1 MAQGKVSMFKS
12 WQKSS
17 LQSALKHCRTPLIF
31 ALSILI
37 PTASAYAQVT
47 RPDTMITV
55 GLCNVLSLASGSFG
69 AALTIV
75 AGLVAL
81 VGSAMGSYKAA
92 MSVLIVA
99 AGTWLIQPLMEL
111 FFGIAICSGGQSM
124 FVPNMPI
131 GGMN

>member
-1 MAQGKVSMFKS
+1 MFKNCKKPFLLS
-12 WQKSS
+12 VVKPVE
-17 LQSALKHCRTPLIF
+17 APLIF
-31 ALSILI
+31 VLAILV

-55 GLCNVLSLASGSFG
+55 GLCNVLALTSGSLG

-75 AGLVAL
+75 AGLVGL
-81 VGSAMGSYKAA
+81 VGAAMGAYKGA

-111 FFGIAICSGGQSM
+111 FFGVAVCSGAQSM
-124 FVPNMPI
+124 FVPVVPI
-131 GGMN
+131 GGIN

>member
-1 MAQGKVSMFKS
+1 MFQN
-12 WQKSS
+12 WDRQKSFLLGA
-17 LQSALKHCRTPLIF
+17 LQRSKNPLIF
-31 ALSILI
+31 ILSVLI
-37 PTASAYAQVT
+37 PTASAYGQVT

-55 GLCNVLSLASGSFG
+55 GLCNVLALTNGSFG

-99 AGTWLIQPLMEL
+99 AGSWLIQPLMEL
-111 FFGIAICSGGQSM
+111 FFGIAICSGQQSM
-124 FVPNMPI
+124 FVPVMPI
-131 GGMN
+131 GGI

>member
-1 MAQGKVSMFKS
+1 MFQSWKFPVSLSAFKRF
-12 WQKSS
+12 K
-17 LQSALKHCRTPLIF
+17 TPLIF
-31 ALSILI
+31 ALTILV
-37 PTASAYAQVT
+37 PTASAYAQVQ

-55 GLCNVLSLASGSFG
+55 GLCNVLALTNGSFG

-111 FFGIAICSGGQSM
+111 FFGMAICSGAQSM
-124 FVPNMPI
+124 FVPVVPI
-131 GGMN
+131 GGIN

>member
-1 MAQGKVSMFKS
+1 MFQS
-12 WQKSS
+12 WQDILGRGAFKR
-17 LQSALKHCRTPLIF
+17 LRTPLIF
-31 ALSILI
+31 ALTILV
-37 PTASAYAQVT
+37 PTASAYAQVQ

-55 GLCNVLSLASGSFG
+55 GLCNVLALSSGSLG

-111 FFGIAICSGGQSM
+111 FFGIAVCSGAQSM
-124 FVPNMPI
+124 FVPVVPI
-131 GGMN
+131 GGIN